1 MSNEIVSEKLGS
13 PSPENYTS
21 ELISLCI
28 ESGMLNTA
36 KQLEIK
42 KALEN
47 EFTET
52 AMQFT
57 SRQSG
62 TISESRA
69 QLLASSV
76 LYRSDVYLLSL
87 RSHEKAASALVNMSM
102 SGILKQG
109 SAEILRLFEE
119 SMKIFCIAYNTRINA
134 DNHEYRYVTEK
145 AYDEFRRNYSA
156 QFDGAGCPCNIDYPL
171 LGQNACDSKLKGVM
185 FICDYYR
192 CICLENKLCRLFSEA
207 DIIRL
212 LEAHAHDRHDDYRQM
227 YLNIAEVI
235 ADNLLGRAIISKPL
249 ALELTEND
257 VQDIESRCK
266 GLTTNS
272 ITLLLEKGLSAYHKA
287 ISSPPLYM
295 YLRQYVPA
303 FAIRLGS
310 AVQSGGTAGVF
321 TVIKA

>member
-1 MSNEIVSEKLGS
+1 M
-13 PSPENYTS
+13 
-21 ELISLCI
+21 
-28 ESGMLNTA
+28 
-36 KQLEIK
+36 
-42 KALEN
+42 
-47 EFTET
+47 
-52 AMQFT
+52 
-57 SRQSG
+57 
-62 TISESRA
+62 
-69 QLLASSV
+69 

-87 RSHEKAASALVNMSM
+87 RSLEKAASALVNMSM

-119 SMKIFCIAYNTRINA
+119 SMKIFRTAYNTRINA

-171 LGQNACDSKLKGVM
+171 LGQNSCDSKLKGVM

-249 ALELTEND
+249 ALKLTEND

-266 GLTTNS
+266 GLTADS
-272 ITLLLEKGLSAYHKA
+272 ITSLLEKGLSTYYKA

-295 YLRQYVPA
+295 YLRQYIPA

-310 AVQSGGTAGVF
+310 AVQSGVTAGVF